1 MSRSLIIAVAGSLLL
16 HAGFFFGGNHFKPT
30 PAPAP
35 AKEEIPVVELAP
47 LPPVEPDPVTPEV
60 AAPAPADVS
69 DLAPPTQA
77 DVPSAAITSPFVQQ
91 LQPPPVVG
99 ISRSQGIVIPA
110 GRPVGA
116 PAGLGNIFDLA
127 SLDQRPVLTVRINPA
142 FPSDMKR
149 AGISGEVVLGFVVDS
164 EGVPRDVVV
173 LSASRPEFEAEAVK
187 AILKWRFK
195 PGRKGGA
202 AVNTRMQQPLSF
214 TIKN

>member
-1 MSRSLIIAVAGSLLL
+1 MNRSFVIAAAVSLLL
-16 HAGFFFGGNHFKPT
+16 HAGFLFGGHRFKSP

-47 LPPVEPDPVTPEV
+47 LPPVEPDPVTPDV
-60 AAPAPADVS
+60 AEPAPADVS

-77 DVPSAAITSPFVQQ
+77 DVPTAAITSPFVQQ

-99 ISRSQGIVIPA
+99 LNLDRSIVIPA
-110 GRPVGA
+110 GRPAV
-116 PAGLGNIFDLA
+116 AGLGNIFDLA
-127 SLDQRPVLTVRINPA
+127 SLDQRPVLTVRVNPA
-142 FPSDMKR
+142 FPPDMRR
-149 AGISGEVVLGFVVDS
+149 AGIGGEVVLGFVVDT

-187 AILKWRFK
+187 AILKWRFT